1 MGRPTKQG
9 VDYFPV
15 DCVFDKKTKLYL
27 MEKES
32 VGLAVLI
39 STWAEIYVGDGYFI
53 DNDDDLYLSI
63 KQRVGGDVVEIRGC
77 IEACLKR
84 NIFDNRL
91 HDEHKI
97 LTSRAIQTRYFVAA
111 RKKARVKVNP
121 EYLLINVSGVGNLID
136 SAGNPF
142 VHPIPLSG
150 IDSAGNAVT
159 AAGNPDLS
167 DLDKIDMRKKNVSA
181 AGNGVTAAGNGVKVS
196 GNATKEEE
204 EEDSNNS
211 NNNSA
216 PENLDYRRSENQK
229 RITRDFVP
237 DEHDYLILKGQ
248 SIPQDF
254 VESAIPEFIEYW
266 IEKDFPHDGWRSV
279 FRKRVIT
286 LWLEKACETNKPP
299 QQKHSSG
306 SNGKSNHA
314 NRIAQLT
321 REYAESFETDAE
333 QQDDIRVVP

>member
-1 MGRPTKQG
+1 M
-9 VDYFPV
+9 
-15 DCVFDKKTKLYL
+15 
-27 MEKES
+27 
-32 VGLAVLI
+32 
-39 STWAEIYVGDGYFI
+39 
-53 DNDDDLYLSI
+53 
-63 KQRVGGDVVEIRGC
+63 GGDVVEIKSC

-97 LTSRAIQTRYFVAA
+97 LSSKAIQTRYFVAA
-111 RKKARVKVNP
+111 RKKARIKVNP

-142 VHPIPLSG
+142 VHPIPVSG

-159 AAGNPDLS
+159 GAGIPDLS
-167 DLDKIDMRKKNVSA
+167 GLDKFGIQPKIVSGG
-181 AGNGVTAAGNGVKVS
+181 GNAVTGVGNGVKGS

-216 PENLDYRRSENQK
+216 PEKPEYCRSENQK

-248 SIPQDF
+248 GIPHDF

-286 LWLEKACETNKPP
+286 LWLEKACEANKPIK
-299 QQKHSSG
+299 QKHTSEP
-306 SNGKSNHA
+306 NGKSNHA

-321 REYAESFETDAE
+321 REYAEALEADAE
-333 QQDDIRVVP
+333 QQDDIWVVPRAGT